1 MSSGSAESIVL
12 TSEERKELGSK
23 RKEIRAAMKKP
34 LLMLHILQ
42 TKVDIE
48 LPELAAFGVSFPG
61 GIKSN
66 GRTVRVKVNSVY
78 IKNLLQEQKQEE
90 QADDY

>member
-1 MSSGSAESIVL
+1 
-12 TSEERKELGSK
+12 
-23 RKEIRAAMKKP
+23 
-34 LLMLHILQ
+34 
-42 TKVDIE
+42 
-48 LPELAAFGVSFPG
+48 LAAFGVSFPG